1 MLTNIT
7 KQRGVCMKRAKK
19 KRSDISEVVYLL
31 LGLCVFFVLVEHF
44 EPLQKV
50 FIFIDYGFKAILAIF
65 LFGVVGVII
74 LPIWAMFFDQ
84 NCQKSTKNS
93 GGLSSIRLHL
103 YLFSFGI
110 NWQTLRLPL
119 ELNASTNIL
128 FSSSIK
134 RIRGMYPCGKSNSM
148 FLQ

>member
-1 MLTNIT
+1 
-7 KQRGVCMKRAKK
+7 MKRAKK

-74 LPIWAMFFDQ
+74 LPIWAMFFD
-84 NCQKSTKNS
+84 
-93 GGLSSIRLHL
+93 
-103 YLFSFGI
+103 
-110 NWQTLRLPL
+110 
-119 ELNASTNIL
+119 
-128 FSSSIK
+128 
-134 RIRGMYPCGKSNSM
+134 
-148 FLQ
+148 